1 MSLASNDTHTFFSTC
16 PKGLEGLLVS
26 ELAHLGGQNLRETVA
41 GVYFDASIETAYRV
55 CLWSRLANKVL
66 LPLASFPVDSQE
78 ALYDAVRQLPW
89 QEHLSPSGSLLVDFV
104 GTNEAIRNTQFGAV
118 KVKDA
123 IVDCL
128 RDLSGERPSVAKRDP
143 DLRVNARLSKN
154 QVALSIDFSGES
166 LHKRGYRVKQGSAP
180 LKENLAAAILLRAGW
195 PEIAAQGGALLDPM
209 CGSGTLLIE
218 AAFMAA
224 DIAPGLARASFG
236 FERWLNHR
244 NDIWL
249 QLREEAH
256 QRRRLGLARVNL
268 PEIRGYDADVKVIRA
283 AEDNIAAAGLDE
295 WLRVSRKELAGFT
308 LPTHAPIKPG
318 LIVCNPPYGERL
330 GEIESLKLLY
340 AHLGERLRNGF
351 QGWRAAIFTGN
362 PELGKQMGLRAEKK
376 YKLFNG
382 TIASEVLLFAIDTE
396 AFVQSRVEQDA
407 RFGQDQEARAK
418 AEVKAEQAA
427 REEQAQALTP
437 GAQML
442 VNRLQKNLKQLDKW
456 ARKNGVN
463 AYRLYDADMPEY
475 AAAIDIYRGQGASD
489 KCEKTLVHV
498 QEYAAPKS
506 VDEERAAQRFAEI
519 QLAVPYAL
527 HVPASQVS
535 YKQRRRNKG
544 TSQYEKLAE
553 QPVGELLTM
562 EEGGARLLVN
572 LWQYLDT
579 GVFLDH
585 RPVRDLIASQ
595 VKDKRFL
602 NLFCYTATASVR
614 AAKAG
619 ARFTLSVDM
628 SNTYLHWARKN
639 LALNGLSEARNR
651 LEQADCLQ
659 WLEENNQ
666 QFDVILLDPPSFS
679 NSKRM
684 DDVLDVQRDHVN
696 MIHQAMRALDEKG
709 TLVFSN
715 NLRSFKLDEAALSAY
730 AIEDVTG
737 RTIDEDFKR
746 NPRIHQCWLIRH

>member
-256 QRRRLGLARVNL
+256 QRRRLGLARMNL

-283 AEDNIAAAGLDE
+283 AEENIAAAGLDE

-442 VNRLQKNLKQLDKW
+442 ANRLQKNLKQLDKW

-475 AAAIDIYRGQGASD
+475 AAAIDIYRGQGAND
-489 KCEKTLVHV
+489 KREKTLVHV

-544 TSQYEKLAE
+544 NSQYEKLAE

-628 SNTYLHWARKN
+628 SNTYLNWARKN